1 MRLRQGT
8 RNETKSNHEIFEP
21 TSNNFALR
29 AKLVQPDVLYSSKTP
44 LLAVFFLDSVFK
56 IVPGRLKKGLTK
68 KMSTHRENLARSGG
82 RRDPVLD
89 LRNGSPLAS
98 SLKKWLQNKLADSLN
113 NPIKEHLRLL
123 RPLHSPQ
130 DAPSAQLFE
139 CLEEP

>member
-1 MRLRQGT
+1 MTRMTRGGRLRLRQGT

-29 AKLVQPDVLYSSKTP
+29 AKFIQFGVAMTGAIPFFSGV
-44 LLAVFFLDSVFK
+44 FLDNAFK
-56 IVPGRLKKGLTK
+56 IVPGRLKKRLTK
-68 KMSTHRENLARSGG
+68 KMSAHTHTHRENSARSGG

-113 NPIKEHLRLL
+113 NPIKSTSGFFVRCTLL
-123 RPLHSPQ
+123 K
-130 DAPSAQLFE
+130 
-139 CLEEP
+139 